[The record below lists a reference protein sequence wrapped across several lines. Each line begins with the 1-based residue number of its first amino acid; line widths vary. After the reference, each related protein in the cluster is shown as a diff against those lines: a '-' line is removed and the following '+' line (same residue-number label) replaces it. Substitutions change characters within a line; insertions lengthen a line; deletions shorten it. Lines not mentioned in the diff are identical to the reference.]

1 LSDEDR
7 WRRTEPTGRGPSTPS
22 TQRFDPVATALGVF
36 FAVAI
41 PVVVVGYTRPG
52 GASATIIAIGIIAG
66 LLAGVLAGIWVKQRD
81 GRVWRDPRL

>member
-1 LSDEDR
+1 
-7 WRRTEPTGRGPSTPS
+7 
-22 TQRFDPVATALGVF
+22 VATALGVF

-52 GASATIIAIGIIAG
+52 GASVTIIAIGIAAG
-66 LLAGVLAGIWVKQRD
+66 LLAAVLAGIWVNQRD